1 MDAGSVRSLVL
12 PQQRIRSGALPV
24 LFTRRGLV
32 SSALASAAIAAWLLA
47 AAITLALP
55 DRLAGSSRFSDTPV
69 GLPDT
74 IQFGIGTAAVAGLI
88 VLLALGGLVIHALGK
103 RLRFSA
109 PWLIVTGSL
118 VAVYELATAKNG
130 WLPST
135 YFPSPQEIF
144 SAYPEDGG
152 LLLQSVGYSMRL
164 VAIGVLIGA
173 VIGFFTGLA
182 MGWSKRANYWL
193 LPVVRT
199 IGPVPAS
206 AWLPLAFVLL
216 PTGFQASIFLIA
228 LGTWFPVTIQM
239 FNGVASVNR
248 RYYDIARTL
257 GARDRFLIWKIAVP
271 SSMPSLFLGLF
282 MALGTSFVLLLAAET
297 TGVKAGLGWYIQWQ
311 QSYMEYNKMW
321 ACLLIMIVL
330 FSSLITLLFRVQA
343 HVLSW
348 QKGLVHGG

>member
-1 MDAGSVRSLVL
+1 MDVSSV
-12 PQQRIRSGALPV
+12 RSGALPRQRV
-24 LFTRRGLV
+24 RLAPARMPYTHRGAV
-32 SSALASAAIAAWLLA
+32 IGAAVIAWLVA
-47 AAITLALP
+47 AVVTLAPP
-55 DRLAGSSRFSDTPV
+55 DRLSGSSRFSDTPV

-74 IQFGIGTAAVAGLI
+74 SQFGAGAAAVAGLI
-88 VLLALGGLVIHALGK
+88 VLWLLVGFALPALGT
-103 RLRFSA
+103 RLRFTA
-109 PWLIVTGSL
+109 PWLVVTGVL
-118 VAVYELATAKNG
+118 VAAYEVATAKNG
-130 WLPST
+130 WLPTT
-135 YFPSPQEIF
+135 YFPSPQEIL
-144 SAYPEDGG
+144 SAYPDDGA

-164 VAIGVLIGA
+164 VVLGVLIGA
-173 VIGFFTGLA
+173 VLGFFTGLA

-193 LPVVRT
+193 LPIVRT

-216 PTGFQASIFLIA
+216 PTGFEASIFLIA

-239 FNGVASVNR
+239 FSGVGAVNR

-257 GARDRFLIWKIAVP
+257 GARERFLIWKIAVP
-271 SSMPSLFLGLF
+271 SAMPSLFLGLF
-282 MALGTSFVLLLAAET
+282 MAFGTSFVLLLAAET

-321 ACLLIMIVL
+321 ACLLIMVVL
-330 FSSLITLLFRVQA
+330 FSSVITILFRVQA